1 MIDKLL
7 QEVLI
12 SMRKKPNEDPESI
25 ALGSPLF
32 VRVVGAVIL
41 SMVSW
46 IGYTTYNNSLQMGTL
61 QQSVNSFQVHLDK
74 IADNQYTRAEAVKE
88 SLSTSAKVSE
98 LELRIRALED
108 RVAKVGGPSDPWF
121 TTIESL
127 KKEISGVNEKLTKI
141 ETGIEALKNKP

>member
-1 MIDKLL
+1 
-7 QEVLI
+7 
-12 SMRKKPNEDPESI
+12 MRKKPSEDPESI

-46 IGYTTYNNSLQMGTL
+46 MGYTTYNNSLQMGTL

-74 IADNQYTRAEAVKE
+74 IADNQYTRGEAVKE
-88 SLSTSAKVSE
+88 SLTTSSKVSE

-121 TTIESL
+121 ATIESL